1 MWLHQETVMSR
12 AATSPRT
19 QSAAR
24 SGVIN
29 IRVRPEE
36 RALIDRAASAQG
48 KSRSDFMLEA
58 SRRAAEE
65 ALLDQTVLR
74 VDQATYNR
82 FVELLDAPPR
92 PSPALRRLMQ
102 TKAPWE

>member
-1 MWLHQETVMSR
+1 MARAVTSR
-12 AATSPRT
+12 RT
-19 QSAAR
+19 PSAAR

-29 IRVRPEE
+29 IRVRPDE

-65 ALLDQTVLR
+65 ALLDQAVLR
-74 VDQATYNR
+74 VDAATYRR

-92 PSPALRRLMQ
+92 PNAALRRLML

>member
-1 MWLHQETVMSR
+1 MAR
-12 AATSPRT
+12 AVTTSHT
-19 QSAAR
+19 QPAVR

-29 IRVRPEE
+29 IRVRPDE
-36 RALIDRAASAQG
+36 RALIDRAALAQG

-74 VDQATYNR
+74 VGAATYAR

-92 PSPALRRLMQ
+92 PNAALRRLMQ

>member
-1 MWLHQETVMSR
+1 MAR
-12 AATSPRT
+12 AATKNRS

-24 SGVIN
+24 SGIIN
-29 IRVRPEE
+29 IRVRPDE
-36 RALIDRAASAQG
+36 RSLIDRAASAQG
-48 KSRSDFMLEA
+48 KSCSEFMLEA

-74 VDQATYNR
+74 VDAATYAQ

-92 PSPALRRLMQ
+92 PNAALRRLMQ

>member
-1 MWLHQETVMSR
+1 MAR
-12 AATSPRT
+12 ATTTNRRQPT
-19 QSAAR
+19 AR

-29 IRVRPEE
+29 IRVRPDD
-36 RALIDRAASAQG
+36 RGLIDRAASALG

-58 SRRAAEE
+58 SRRAAEQ

-74 VDQATYNR
+74 VDAATFKR

-92 PSPALRRLMQ
+92 PNAALRRLMQ
-102 TKAPWE
+102 TKPPWE

>member
-1 MWLHQETVMSR
+1 MARAVTSR
-12 AATSPRT
+12 RT
-19 QSAAR
+19 QSPAR

-29 IRVRPEE
+29 IRVRPDE

-74 VDQATYNR
+74 VDAATYSR
-82 FVELLDAPPR
+82 FIELLDAPPR
-92 PSPALRRLMQ
+92 PSTALRRLLL

>member
-1 MWLHQETVMSR
+1 MPR
-12 AATSPRT
+12 AATTSRSEP
-19 QSAAR
+19 AAR

-29 IRVRPEE
+29 IRVRPDE

-48 KSRSDFMLEA
+48 KTRSDFMLEA

-74 VDQATYNR
+74 VDAATYAR

-92 PSPALRRLMQ
+92 PNTALRRLMQ

>member
-1 MWLHQETVMSR
+1 MARAVTSR
-12 AATSPRT
+12 RT
-19 QSAAR
+19 QSTAR

-29 IRVRPEE
+29 IRVRPDE
-36 RALIDRAASAQG
+36 RALFDRAASAQG

-58 SRRAAEE
+58 SRRAAAEV
-65 ALLDQTVLR
+65 LLDQTVLR
-74 VDQATYNR
+74 VDAATYAR

-92 PSPALRRLMQ
+92 PNAALRRLML

>member
-1 MWLHQETVMSR
+1 MAR
-12 AATSPRT
+12 ASTNRRS

-29 IRVRPEE
+29 IRVRPDE

-74 VDQATYNR
+74 VDAVTYRR

-92 PSPALRRLMQ
+92 PNAALRRLMQ
-102 TKAPWE
+102 TTAPWE

>member
-1 MWLHQETVMSR
+1 MAP
-12 AATSPRT
+12 AAGTRRPAP
-19 QSAAR
+19 AAR

-29 IRVRPEE
+29 IRVRPDE

-48 KSRSDFMLEA
+48 KSRSGFMLEA

-74 VDQATYNR
+74 VDAATYNR
-82 FVELLDAPPR
+82 FLELLDAPAR
-92 PSPALRRLMQ
+92 PNAALRRLMQ
-102 TKAPWE
+102 TKAPWD